1 MFSETN
7 PAPTKKSA
15 FKNPSLY
22 TSVLVVI
29 VVFVVA
35 WTLFS
40 RWRENRAYDQRQK
53 QEQLERQHKADE
65 AAIEQLGGND
75 LAIQMFYVSPATIQ
89 RGETAQLCYGVANA
103 KTIAIQPSAGDV
115 WPSHSRC
122 LDVTPHKTTTYELSI
137 TGASGAKQNQSVT
150 LTVR

>member
-1 MFSETN
+1 MLSETN
-7 PAPTKKSA
+7 PNPTKKSA

-29 VVFVVA
+29 VVLVVA

-40 RWRENRAYDQRQK
+40 RWRENRAYDQQQK
-53 QEQLERQHKADE
+53 QEQLERQHKADQ
-65 AAIEQLGGND
+65 AAIEQLGGNE
-75 LAIQMFYVSPATIQ
+75 LTIQMFYVSPATIH

-103 KTIAIQPSAGDV
+103 KTIAIQPSAGEV

-122 LDVTPHKTTTYELSI
+122 LDVTPHKTTTYELTIS
-137 TGASGAKQNQSVT
+137 GASGAKQNQSVT